1 MQQNHF
7 TKKYV
12 KRANSEN
19 EETRKGER
27 KIERKMD
34 GLL

>member
-12 KRANSEN
+12 NRVNPEN

-34 GLL
+34 RLL